1 MNQTEGTSA
10 IVDALRLGLEPKR
23 VQRFTTEFT
32 LCPETMTIQATGDGE
47 SPLLIC
53 LHPPRLT
60 EFQFAQRMRELT
72 RLEAHLAFPR
82 GLHAHE
88 VDLGGARTVGFAWC
102 HYTGDNPA
110 FRDSLATASVYVE
123 RILERLLEDLPV
135 DRRAIYLLGAEGG
148 ALMAAVCGVSHSDAF
163 AGVITIGGRILPEVL
178 VDHLP
183 EKRRIPFLCIHS
195 RRGRNLATAE
205 TRKHIGDLRNMG
217 FPVDFELLRG
227 DAEPWH
233 DEENLVLSWLS
244 QKAGIP
250 VSEAD

>member
-1 MNQTEGTSA
+1 MNQPEGTSA
-10 IVDALRLGLEPKR
+10 IVDALRLGLDPKR
-23 VQRFTTEFT
+23 VQRFATEFT
-32 LCPETMTIQATGDGE
+32 LYPETMTVRAPEDQE

-60 EFQFAQRMRELT
+60 EFQFAQRMRELS
-72 RLEAHLAFPR
+72 RLSAHLAFPR

-88 VDLGGARTVGFAWC
+88 VDLGGARTVGYAWC

-110 FRDSLATASVYVE
+110 FRESLATASTYLQ
-123 RILERLLEDLPV
+123 RILVRLLEDLPV

-148 ALMAAVCGVSHSDAF
+148 ALTAAVCGVSQSDAV

-178 VDHLP
+178 ADHLP

-195 RRGRNLATAE
+195 RRGRNLATAD
-205 TRKHIGDLRNMG
+205 TRKHIADLRDMG

-244 QKAGIP
+244 QKAGVP
-250 VSEAD
+250 VLEAD

>member
-1 MNQTEGTSA
+1 MNQTDGASA
-10 IVDALRLGLEPKR
+10 IVDALRLGLDPKR
-23 VQRFTTEFT
+23 VRRFTTEFT
-32 LCPETMTIQATGDGE
+32 LRPETMTIRAPEDEE

-60 EFQFAQRMRELT
+60 EFQFAQRMRELI
-72 RLEAHLAFPR
+72 RLDAHLAFPR

-88 VDLGGARTVGFAWC
+88 VDLGGARTVGYAWC

-110 FRDSLATASVYVE
+110 FRQSLALACEYLR

-148 ALMAAVCGVSHSDAF
+148 ALAAAVCGVSHSDAF

-205 TRKHIGDLRNMG
+205 TRKHIADMRDLG

-244 QKAGIP
+244 QKAGVP
-250 VSEAD
+250 VSGLD